1 MIGEVAVTTKRFLVF
16 FWLIV
21 LMGTVL
27 SVTLNLEIMD
37 VSAAPVSP
45 YIMII
50 PEQTVNSTITP
61 GMNYTITLYTD
72 YDGSDV
78 WGWQFFN
85 LTFDPTVLQG
95 IEVRNGDLISKDKN
109 ESARFKAGTF
119 DNTLGR
125 LSGTSAW
132 FYILPYPPPTTSG
145 PGTLATITFRVVGT
159 RYSNLT
165 LTRTQLQGFNSSLP
179 ETERYYYII
188 NQDEPPGAPEPP
200 YGEDHIGHGYFNNI
214 PYGHDVAV
222 TKVATPA
229 TAIIGDNVTI
239 DVTVANEGSF
249 TETFNLTVYANATHV
264 GNQTITHLAS
274 GGTEIVNFIWNTTDI
289 AAGTYVINAT
299 AWLPDIDMTDNNKTA
314 TIELKT
320 FHDIAIISL
329 QTPDE
334 AIIGDFVTIN
344 ATIENQG
351 TFEETVNLTICHQL
365 VVPSPPTPTA
375 INITIF
381 QLAKRPASETI
392 SVDWNTT
399 GLAKGRYRI
408 NATVTIA
415 QDEDPNDNST
425 IAFVRLLGHDVAIT
439 DISSTAEVFIGES
452 ATINVTVRN
461 VGSFD
466 ETFDVTVTYGLNN
479 DLIGTQQVV
488 SLPVENSVT
497 LSFIWDTTDITAG
510 LYKINATAWLSADVN
525 PTNNYKADTVAV
537 ATPIGQIAGTVVDA
551 STGNPIDGAQVS
563 ANGYSDVTDAN
574 GLYNITNVPIGT
586 YTVTASKDGFHSSSR
601 TDISVIT
608 KQTTSLDFSLT
619 PLPTTGNIAGIVT
632 DASTGNPIDGANV
645 TVADY
650 FDITDETGHY
660 NITNVPAGT
669 YTVTANKDGYQ
680 SSSSTNVVVVARET
694 ITVDFEL
701 EPTPTSNL
709 SDILLYAAI
718 IIIAIAVIAGI
729 AVYLRKTRRPK

>member
-1 MIGEVAVTTKRFLVF
+1 MAMTRSRLLKLPLFLI
-16 FWLIV
+16 L
-21 LMGTVL
+21 LSAVL
-27 SVTLNLEIMD
+27 SAVFNLRIVD
-37 VSAAPVSP
+37 VSAVPLSP
-45 YIMII
+45 YIMIS
-50 PEQTVNSTITP
+50 PEQTMNSTITP
-61 GMNYTITLYTD
+61 GMNYTISLYTD

-95 IEVRNGDLISKDKN
+95 IEVRNGDLISADKDPR
-109 ESARFKAGTF
+109 ARFKSGTF
-119 DNTLGR
+119 NNTLGT
-125 LSGTSAW
+125 LSLTSAW
-132 FYILPYPPPTTSG
+132 FYQLPYPPPTTSG
-145 PGTLATITFRVVGT
+145 PGTLATVTFRVVGT

-165 LTRTQLQGFNSSLP
+165 LALTKLQGFNSSLP
-179 ETERYYYII
+179 VGEQYYNII
-188 NQDEPPGAPEPP
+188 NQDEPPGATEPP

-222 TKVATPA
+222 TNVVTPV

-264 GNQTITHLAS
+264 GNQTITDLAS
-274 GGTEIVNFIWNTTDI
+274 GGTEIANFIWNTTDI
-289 AAGTYVINAT
+289 TAGSYVINAT
-299 AWLPDIDMTDNNKTA
+299 AWLPDIDVTDNNKTA
-314 TIELKT
+314 TIEIKT
-320 FHDIAIISL
+320 FHDIALISL

-334 AIIGDFVTIN
+334 AILGDFVTIN

-392 SVDWNTT
+392 SVSWNTT

-439 DISSTAEVFIGES
+439 DISSTAAVFIGEP

-461 VGSFD
+461 VGSFE

-479 DLIGTQQVV
+479 DLIGIQQVV
-488 SLPVENSVT
+488 SLPAEDSVT
-497 LSFIWDTTDITAG
+497 LSFIWDTTDIIAG
-510 LYKINATAWLSADVN
+510 LYKINVTAWLSADVN
-525 PTNNYKADTVAV
+525 PTNNYKADAVAV
-537 ATPIGQIAGTVVDA
+537 ATPIGQIAGTVVNA

-574 GLYNITNVPIGT
+574 GLYNITNVPIGI
-586 YTVTASKDGFHSSSR
+586 YTVTASKDGFHSSSQ
-601 TDISVIT
+601 TDVSVIA

-632 DASTGNPIDGANV
+632 DATTGNPIDGANV

-650 FDITDETGHY
+650 FDITDATGHY

-680 SSSSTNVVVVARET
+680 SSSSTNVVIVAGET
-694 ITVDFEL
+694 TTVNFEL

-709 SDILLYAAI
+709 PEILLYAAI

-729 AVYLRKTRRPK
+729 AVYLRKTRKPK